1 MVTIVAVL
9 FVVVVLVF
17 VIEMLR
23 RQKIREKYAV
33 LWIVIGIGTLV
44 LAAFPDL
51 LFWAA
56 RVIGVQVP
64 SNLLFAIALIL
75 LLGVTLHLSRE
86 VSSSEDEIRS
96 LAEEV
101 AILRADLRDVQ
112 GQLPAEREPR
122 PRP

>member
-1 MVTIVAVL
+1 MTIVAVL

-33 LWIVIGIGTLV
+33 LWIVIGVATLI

-51 LFWAA
+51 LVWAA
-56 RVIGVQVP
+56 KLVGVQVP
-64 SNLLFAIALIL
+64 SNLLFAIAVIL

-101 AILRADLRDVQ
+101 AILRADLRDIQ
-112 GQLPAEREPR
+112 GQLPTDRESR
-122 PRP
+122 PKP

>member
-1 MVTIVAVL
+1 VTIVAVL

-33 LWIVIGIGTLV
+33 LWIVIGVGTLV

-56 RVIGVQVP
+56 RLIGVQLP

-112 GQLPAEREPR
+112 GQLSAEHEPR

>member
-1 MVTIVAVL
+1 MTVLAVL
-9 FVVVVLVF
+9 FVAVVLIF

-33 LWIVIGIGTLV
+33 LWIVIGVATLI

-51 LFWAA
+51 LTWAA
-56 RVIGVQVP
+56 RLVGVQVP
-64 SNLLFAIALIL
+64 SNLLFAIAVIL

-86 VSSSEDEIRS
+86 VSAGEDEIRA

-101 AILRADLRDVQ
+101 AILRADLKDVQ
-112 GQLPAEREPR
+112 AQLPQDPGTRSAH
-122 PRP
+122 

>member
-1 MVTIVAVL
+1 MTIVAVL

>member
-1 MVTIVAVL
+1 MTVVAIL
-9 FVVVVLVF
+9 FVAAVVIF

-33 LWIVIGIGTLV
+33 LWIVIGIATLI

-51 LFWAA
+51 LTWAA
-56 RVIGVQVP
+56 RIVGVQIP

-86 VSSSEDEIRS
+86 VSASEDEIRA
-96 LAEEV
+96 LAEEI

-112 GQLPAEREPR
+112 SQLPADPEPR
-122 PRP
+122 SAG

>member
-1 MVTIVAVL
+1 VTIVAVL
-9 FVVVVLVF
+9 FVVAVLVF

-33 LWIVIGIGTLV
+33 LWIVIGICTLV

-112 GQLPAEREPR
+112 GQLPADREPR
-122 PRP
+122 PRL

>member
-1 MVTIVAVL
+1 MTVLAVL
-9 FVVVVLVF
+9 FVVAVLLF

-33 LWIVIGIGTLV
+33 LWIVIGLASLL

-51 LFWAA
+51 LIWAA
-56 RVIGVQVP
+56 RLAGVQVP
-64 SNLLFAIALIL
+64 SNLLFAIAVIL
-75 LLGVTLHLSRE
+75 LMGVSLHLSRE
-86 VSSSEDEIRS
+86 VSASEDEIRA

-112 GQLPAEREPR
+112 EQLPIDPQSH
-122 PRP
+122 PMP

>member
-1 MVTIVAVL
+1 MTVVAIL
-9 FVVVVLVF
+9 FVAAVVIF

-33 LWIVIGIGTLV
+33 LWIVIGIATLI
-44 LAAFPDL
+44 LAAFPDVL
-51 LFWAA
+51 TWAA
-56 RVIGVQVP
+56 RIVGVQIP

-86 VSSSEDEIRS
+86 VSASEDEIRA
-96 LAEEV
+96 LAEEI

-112 GQLPAEREPR
+112 SQLPADPEPR
-122 PRP
+122 SAG

>member
-1 MVTIVAVL
+1 MTIVAVL
-9 FVVVVLVF
+9 FVVVVLLF

-33 LWIVIGIGTLV
+33 LWIVIGIATLI

-51 LFWAA
+51 LTWAA
-56 RVIGVQVP
+56 RLIGVQVP
-64 SNLLFAIALIL
+64 SNLLFAIAVIL
-75 LLGVTLHLSRE
+75 LLGVTLQLSRE
-86 VSSSEDEIRS
+86 VSAAEDEIRS

-112 GQLPAEREPR
+112 RQLPAGPEASTR
-122 PRP
+122 P

>member
-1 MVTIVAVL
+1 MTIVAVL
-9 FVVVVLVF
+9 FVVVVLLFIV
-17 VIEMLR
+17 EMLR

-33 LWIVIGIGTLV
+33 LWIIIGIATLI

-51 LFWAA
+51 LTWAA
-56 RVIGVQVP
+56 HLVGVQVP
-64 SNLLFAIALIL
+64 SNLLFAIAVIL

-86 VSSSEDEIRS
+86 VSSAEDEIRS

-112 GQLPAEREPR
+112 GQLPTGPEAR
-122 PRP
+122 P

>member
-1 MVTIVAVL
+1 MTIVAIL
-9 FVVVVLVF
+9 FVAVVLLF
-17 VIEMLR
+17 VIEMVR

-33 LWIVIGIGTLV
+33 LWIVIGVGTLI
-44 LAAFPDL
+44 LAAFPDV

-56 RVIGVQVP
+56 RLVGVQVP

-86 VSSSEDEIRS
+86 VSASEDEIRS

-112 GQLPAEREPR
+112 GQLPDRESR

>member
-1 MVTIVAVL
+1 VTIVAVL

>member
-1 MVTIVAVL
+1 VTIVAIL

-33 LWIVIGIGTLV
+33 LWIVIGVATLI

-51 LFWAA
+51 LVWAA
-56 RVIGVQVP
+56 KLVGVQVP
-64 SNLLFAIALIL
+64 SNLLFAIAVIL

-101 AILRADLRDVQ
+101 AILRADLRDLQ
-112 GQLPAEREPR
+112 GQLPADRESR
-122 PRP
+122 PKP

>member
-1 MVTIVAVL
+1 MTIVAVL

-33 LWIVIGIGTLV
+33 LWIVIGVATLI

-51 LFWAA
+51 LVWAA
-56 RVIGVQVP
+56 KLVGVQVP
-64 SNLLFAIALIL
+64 SNLLFAIAVIL

-112 GQLPAEREPR
+112 GQLPTDRESR
-122 PRP
+122 PKP

>member
-1 MVTIVAVL
+1 VTIVAIL
-9 FVVVVLVF
+9 FVAVVLLF
-17 VIEMLR
+17 VIEMVR

-33 LWIVIGIGTLV
+33 LWIVIGVGTLI
-44 LAAFPDL
+44 LAAFPDV

-56 RVIGVQVP
+56 RLVGVQVP

-86 VSSSEDEIRS
+86 VSASEDEIRS

-112 GQLPAEREPR
+112 GQLPDRESR